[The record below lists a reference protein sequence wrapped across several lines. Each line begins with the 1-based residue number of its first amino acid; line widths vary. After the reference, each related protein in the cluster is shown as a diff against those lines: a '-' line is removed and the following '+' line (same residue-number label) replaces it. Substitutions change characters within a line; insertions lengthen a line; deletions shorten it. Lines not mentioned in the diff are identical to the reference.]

1 MENIASLI
9 VEYIKPELILIIP
22 VCYLIG
28 YAIKNSEMGVDKWIP
43 FILGG
48 VSIVLCTLYI
58 LATSPISNYQEVLM
72 AIFVSITQGVLT
84 AGCSVYINQL
94 IKQYNKVE

>member
-1 MENIASLI
+1 MENIAS
-9 VEYIKPELILIIP
+9 YIIQYIRPELLLLIP

-28 YAIKNSEMGVDKWIP
+28 YAIKNSELNIDKWIP

-58 LATSPISNYQEVLM
+58 LATSPVSTYQEVLM
-72 AIFVSITQGVLT
+72 VMFISITQGVLT